1 MEDDEVIE
9 GDVVEGEIVNGTWI
23 NPAIAADDPRRQ
35 EAQGRP
41 VSSYSLPEGRPSFVR
56 MIFGSIVMVSE
67 EVVERAS
74 IYGDEDAPR
83 QLVEAAIHQGAE
95 QQEALE
101 HRRFANLRYAAIG
114 FLGGALDGAQ
124 DGAGRLSNMTDAAT
138 RAAGKIISPIW
149 NSFLLEPFHVPVKRA
164 ETAGENK
171 VDEWIRRGRVEEV
184 RSRALA
190 EVSINNF
197 IEESVTDLTEN
208 DQVQLIVQ
216 QVIASQSTG
225 LATEML
231 EEMRERLVSLDIL
244 LVGKLNRDLV
254 ARPDFREAYLDQ
266 LAERHPRFH
275 RLGMSQ
281 TLAGTYAG
289 PVTRLVAFLVD
300 VIILLLVVGLISAFV
315 SSTLNL
321 FGLTDRAVNFLF
333 SGGIVSTIVLFIA
346 IAFNFIVIGAYFI
359 LAWNWTGATV
369 GDALFGLHVVSKRGE
384 RVSILHSIMRLIG
397 MYISVI
403 VFLLGFI
410 WALFDRRRQGWHDKL
425 GGTFV
430 LYAWPAQP
438 DERFLNAQVTAELD
452 ESGSAG

>member
-1 MEDDEVIE
+1 
-9 GDVVEGEIVNGTWI
+9 
-23 NPAIAADDPRRQ
+23 
-35 EAQGRP
+35 
-41 VSSYSLPEGRPSFVR
+41 
-56 MIFGSIVMVSE
+56 
-67 EVVERAS
+67 
-74 IYGDEDAPR
+74 
-83 QLVEAAIHQGAE
+83 
-95 QQEALE
+95 
-101 HRRFANLRYAAIG
+101 
-114 FLGGALDGAQ
+114 
-124 DGAGRLSNMTDAAT
+124 
-138 RAAGKIISPIW
+138 
-149 NSFLLEPFHVPVKRA
+149 
-164 ETAGENK
+164 
-171 VDEWIRRGRVEEV
+171 
-184 RSRALA
+184 
-190 EVSINNF
+190 
-197 IEESVTDLTEN
+197 
-208 DQVQLIVQ
+208 
-216 QVIASQSTG
+216 QSAG

-410 WALFDRRRQGWHDKL
+410 WALFDRRRQGWHDKF

-430 LYAWPAQP
+430 LYAWPAQA
-438 DERFLNAQVTAELD
+438 DERFLHAQVTAELD